1 MASDNA
7 VFGMPEI
14 DVGLAG
20 GCAMLSRL
28 VGKSFGRRIVFTG
41 DRIPAQDL
49 YRIGVLV
56 ACVPREA
63 LMDEAMR
70 MARNIA
76 AKSPTAMRLAKR
88 AYNVCENMPQRDG
101 YRFEQDITVQLSHT
115 EDAREAQRAFAE
127 KRKPV
132 FKGR

>member
-1 MASDNA
+1 
-7 VFGMPEI
+7 MPEI

-20 GCAMLSRL
+20 GAAMLSHL
-28 VGKSFGRRIVFTG
+28 VGKSQGRRIIFTG
-41 DRIPAQDL
+41 DRIPAQEL
-49 YRIGVLV
+49 YRLGVLV
-56 ACVPREA
+56 ACVPRAA
-63 LMDEAMR
+63 LMDEAMK

-76 AKSPTAMRLAKR
+76 SKSPMAMRLAKK

-115 EDAREAQRAFAE
+115 EDAKEAQRAFAE